1 MSYKN
6 KITKYLPLVLILQI
20 PLVFGFILPIF
31 FYDSFYYAQIEIE
44 NNFVLMAK
52 KNYLIMLIILN
63 LVCLFFFYFTPIKK
77 KHDRKNL
84 ISFFSVSSLSTFSLI
99 STLLSKLFVFEF
111 YYFNLLFYVGQN
123 VVLILFLLQT
133 TFNYQKKE
141 LLVIFLSIIF
151 CNIISLYTGDSKFF
165 LITLFVF
172 LIIGYFKCNLKKF
185 LLLTLMFV
193 ILAIITLASKKI
205 YRDYVHLGGMD
216 KLNYKY
222 NEKNITYT
230 DKFNYRNIE
239 DFFLKK
245 KLEFTVYS
253 KSFLFSNNCG
263 KGELY
268 RNNRNIEKI
277 IRDLVFEDGKF
288 KKGKIQ
294 LKEMRLSQNEKEFI
308 ISKTQNHCYIFFSFL
323 NRVDFFSPFAQT
335 VKEVNTYNYIRGA
348 SYKNIIYT
356 FIPRFIYKNKPID
369 NADELYMGLMTKLKN
384 PNDKNRTIISV
395 SIVTE
400 AWINFL
406 QMGVF
411 FIGAILGLL
420 TTIISIFY
428 FSNNFFLKVLA
439 SSLII
444 HLLNLNLSLKQIIS
458 GSYQTFIIFFIIYYL
473 NILFI
478 KYFKNNG

>member
-1 MSYKN
+1 MTYKN
-6 KITKYLPLVLILQI
+6 KIAKYLPLVLILQI
-20 PLVFGFILPIF
+20 PIILGFILPIF
-31 FYDSFYYAQIEIE
+31 FYDSFYYTEIEIE
-44 NNFVLMAK
+44 NNFILMAK

-63 LVCLFFFYFTPIKK
+63 LICLFLFYFTPIKIYRHK
-77 KHDRKNL
+77 KNL
-84 ISFFSVSSLSTFSLI
+84 ISFFSVGSLSAFSAI
-99 STLLSKLFVFEF
+99 STLLSKLFIFEI
-111 YYFNLLFYVGQN
+111 YYFNLLFYIGQN
-123 VVLILFLLQT
+123 VVLILFLLQI

-165 LITLFVF
+165 LITSLTF
-172 LIIGYFKCNLKKF
+172 LIVGYYKCNLQKFF
-185 LLLTLMFV
+185 LLFLMFG
-193 ILAIITLASKKI
+193 IFAIIILSSKRL

-222 NEKNITYT
+222 NEKETTYT
-230 DKFNYRNIE
+230 DKFDYRNTE

-245 KLEFTVYS
+245 KLEFAVYS
-253 KSFLFSNNCG
+253 KSFLYSNICG

-268 RNNRNIEKI
+268 KNNSNIEKI
-277 IRDLVFEDGKF
+277 IRDLVFQEGKF
-288 KKGKIQ
+288 IKGKIKF
-294 LKEMRLSQNEKEFI
+294 KEMKLSDNEKEFI
-308 ISKTQNHCYIFFSFL
+308 ISKTQNHCYFFFSFL
-323 NRVDFFSPFAQT
+323 HRIDFFSPFVQT
-335 VKEVNTYNYIRGA
+335 VKEVNTSNYLRGA

-369 NADELYMGLMTKLKN
+369 NADELYMRLMTKLKS
-384 PNDKNRTIISV
+384 PDDRNRTIISV

-411 FIGAILGLL
+411 FIGLILGLL

-428 FSNNFFLKVLA
+428 FSNNFFLRVIA
-439 SSLII
+439 SALII
-444 HLLNLNLSLKQIIS
+444 HILNLNLSIKQIIS
-458 GSYQTFIIFFIIYYL
+458 GSYQTFVIFFLIYYL

-478 KYFKNNG
+478 KYFKKL